1 MTAAEAGQKLL
12 QFLSRRFEEPQ
23 SVLHRWIRT
32 GQVRI
37 NGGRAKPFDR
47 VELNDEIRVPP
58 FAGAGTKAER
68 VPASSGGKELP
79 PIVAETAD
87 VIVFCKP
94 SGLPVHPGTGHTDS
108 LTTRLEA
115 AFAGSPFIPAPVHR
129 LDRDTSGLLL
139 VGKTYAA
146 VRRLSDALAAHD
158 GSVAKDYLAWVQGEC
173 PWSRP
178 KRLEDHLA
186 KRTVGAQGR
195 EKVVAGNPHGWARRE
210 AREPDGPQPDR
221 ARRPEPCPYPPAH
234 GADASDP
241 RTAFG
246 AGFSARGGCE
256 VRRPALR
263 GWAQAP
269 CRAAAGGRGN
279 LYGLAAVGR
288 SVARCAPAA
297 RMGGC
302 LRCISPLAEIEV
314 SPFVPPLVAFAVSFF
329 TSMGGISGAFLLLPF
344 QMTFLG
350 YTNTSVS
357 ATNQLYNVFSNPGGV
372 FRYYREKRMLWPLS
386 WIVMAGAVPGVVI
399 GGLVRI
405 NWLADVRPFKL
416 FVALVLLGIGLEM
429 IRDLFGWMRFK
440 PAPKYEQSPPKPYV
454 EVVERN
460 LSRVS
465 YTFDGYLY
473 SFSVPILLFY
483 SIAVGLVGG
492 IYGIG
497 GGAIIAPFLVSVF
510 HLPIYTV
517 AGATLAA
524 TFVNALAGVLFYI
537 AISPLYPDLSIAP
550 DWGMALLLSLGGLLG
565 MYFGAKF
572 QKCISPVLLKWMLV
586 VILFGTVI
594 AYFVEFVR
602 G

>member
-1 MTAAEAGQKLL
+1 MKIRPQPFLSGHGDTKDMKLPLRRGRGRIFQRNAMPEPLQVTAAEAGQKLL

-195 EKVVAGNPHGWARRE
+195 EKVVAGKSRTGGPNEKPASLTVRCLTVRE
-210 AREPDGPQPDR
+210 GRSLVFIRLHTGRTHQIRIQFSSRDHALFGDR
-221 ARRPEPCPYPPAH
+221 KY
-234 GADASDP
+234 
-241 RTAFG
+241 G
-246 AGFSARGGCE
+246 AGDEDGCASI
-256 VRRPALR
+256 ALWSWR
-263 GWAQAP
+263 
-269 CRAAAGGRGN
+269 
-279 LYGLAAVGR
+279 LAFLH
-288 SVARCAPAA
+288 PQNET
-297 RMGGC
+297 
-302 LRCISPLAEIEV
+302 P
-314 SPFVPPLVAFAVSFF
+314 VSFSQ
-329 TSMGGISGAFLLLPF
+329 TPPP
-344 QMTFLG
+344 
-350 YTNTSVS
+350 
-357 ATNQLYNVFSNPGGV
+357 VFPWN
-372 FRYYREKRMLWPLS
+372 
-386 WIVMAGAVPGVVI
+386 
-399 GGLVRI
+399 
-405 NWLADVRPFKL
+405 L
-416 FVALVLLGIGLEM
+416 F
-429 IRDLFGWMRFK
+429 D
-440 PAPKYEQSPPKPYV
+440 
-454 EVVERN
+454 
-460 LSRVS
+460 
-465 YTFDGYLY
+465 
-473 SFSVPILLFY
+473 FS
-483 SIAVGLVGG
+483 
-492 IYGIG
+492 
-497 GGAIIAPFLVSVF
+497 
-510 HLPIYTV
+510 
-517 AGATLAA
+517 
-524 TFVNALAGVLFYI
+524 
-537 AISPLYPDLSIAP
+537 
-550 DWGMALLLSLGGLLG
+550 
-565 MYFGAKF
+565 
-572 QKCISPVLLKWMLV
+572 
-586 VILFGTVI
+586 
-594 AYFVEFVR
+594 E
-602 G
+602 